1 MRILITGATGFIG
14 SHIMRTLLI
23 DGHQAVGC
31 ARNPES
37 AMQRRPNADYIQADY
52 ATDRTVAQ
60 WLPRVEDMD
69 IVINAVGIIREQ
81 GDQTFASLHT
91 EAPIALFRA
100 CEKAGVKKVIQ
111 ISALGADDTAFSQY
125 HLSKKAA
132 DDYLSTLELNWL
144 ILMPSVVYG
153 EGAKS
158 MAFFKAIAGLPWIPL
173 VDRGDQ
179 PIQPIHISDL
189 TRLIAGVV
197 ESGAA
202 LRKRCEAVGPA
213 PITMKA
219 LYSKLRAWL
228 GLGSPGFFSIPYPV
242 ALPLARW
249 GGFLGNTPMTAEAVA
264 MLRKGN
270 TGDVGHFVDQTG
282 ELPKSIDQ
290 RLIDTPS
297 QDSDRWHAGLYFLR
311 PALRLSIA
319 FVWLFTGFISAFVVP
334 TETSY
339 AMLAKAGVS
348 GIFAPLM
355 LYGAAAT
362 DILLGVAILMRYRIT
377 LNGWAQISL
386 ILLYTLIISFS
397 QPEQWLHPF
406 GPVTKNA
413 PLMIAILIMMVLE
426 KRP

>member
-14 SHIMRTLLI
+14 SHIMRTLLL
-23 DGHQAVGC
+23 DGHQVVGC
-31 ARNPES
+31 TRHPGTV
-37 AMQRRPNADYIQADY
+37 MPHHPNAAFIQADY
-52 ATDRTVAQ
+52 ATDHAVAD
-60 WLPRVEDMD
+60 WLPRVSDMD

-81 GDQTFASLHT
+81 GNQTFASLHT
-91 EAPIALFRA
+91 KGPIALFRA

-132 DDYLSTLELNWL
+132 DDHLATLALNWL
-144 ILMPSVVYG
+144 VLMPSIVYG

-189 TRLIAGVV
+189 TKLISGVV
-197 ESGAA
+197 KSPSA
-202 LRKRCEAVGPA
+202 LKKRCEIVGPA

-219 LYSKLRAWL
+219 LYTKLREWL
-228 GLGSPGFFSIPYPV
+228 GLGSPRFFSIPYPV
-242 ALPLARW
+242 ALRLARW
-249 GGFLGNTPMTAEAVA
+249 GRFLGSTPMTDETVA

-270 TGDVGHFVDQTG
+270 TGDVGQFVDQTWD
-282 ELPKSIDQ
+282 LPKSIDQ

-319 FVWLFTGFISAFVVP
+319 FVWLFTGFISAFAVP

-339 AMLAKAGVS
+339 AMLAKTGISGV
-348 GIFAPLM
+348 FAPLM

-362 DILLGVAILMRYRIT
+362 DILLGIAVLIRYRMT
-377 LNGWAQISL
+377 LSGWTQISL
-386 ILLYTLIISFS
+386 ILLYTLIISIS

-413 PLMIAILIMMVLE
+413 PLIMAILIMMVLE
-426 KRP
+426 KRQ